1 MKVFVAVCLLAVF
14 GVAACAGS
22 ETGDSGLA
30 AEVAALRAENA
41 QIKEQIGQLEQQ
53 LATTSDYVRV
63 LFDKLNETK
72 LIDKSLLDDPRFKD
86 LQKKPA
92 APENKEPKTE

>member
-1 MKVFVAVCLLAVF
+1 MKVLAAVGLLAVF
-14 GVAACAGS
+14 GLAGCAGTDS
-22 ETGDSGLA
+22 GGSGLA

-63 LFDKLNETK
+63 LFDKLNETN

-86 LQKKPA
+86 LQKMPA
-92 APENKEPKTE
+92 APEKKAPKSE